1 MRKIYLMAAFL
12 LAVCSVKSQDSLA
25 VVRVNEQRS
34 FPKDIPAGNYSGIT
48 YIGDSVYAV
57 VSDKSQQDG
66 FFLFKIALDS
76 ITGDVL
82 HVENLGFRGDTDK
95 NGDMEAV
102 TYVPSSKT
110 LYVTRETDN
119 TIKEYAMDGHL
130 MRRLPSVPAVY
141 QRDRGNYGLL
151 SLSFNE
157 LTQTFWTCNEGTLLG
172 DGEQAT
178 ATNGVRNRLRLQ
190 SFSADFQ
197 PLHQY
202 AYLMDA
208 PEANRKAYLYGMGV
222 AEVTALDDGCVL
234 VLEREFYTPPSKLGA
249 FVNNKLFLVHPQEGV
264 PIDGADSLNA
274 AMPYLK
280 KRLVTKWTT
289 HLSLFHHDIANFEGM
304 CLGPKLSDG
313 SRVLVL
319 VSDSQNQAGGV
330 MKDWFKTIVLSLPKP

>member
-1 MRKIYLMAAFL
+1 MRKIYLMAAVL
-12 LAVCSVKSQDSLA
+12 LTVYSAKAQDSLT
-25 VVRVNEQRS
+25 VVRVNEQRN
-34 FPKDIPAGNYSGIT
+34 FPQEIPAGNYSGIT
-48 YIGDSVYAV
+48 YIGDNVYAV
-57 VSDKSQQDG
+57 VSDKSPQDG
-66 FFLFKIALDS
+66 FFFFKMELDS

-95 NGDMEAV
+95 NGDMEAI

-110 LYVTRETDN
+110 LYITRETDN
-119 TIKEYAMDGHL
+119 TIKEYALDGHL
-130 MRRLPSVPAVY
+130 TIRQLSVPPIY
-141 QRDRGNYGLL
+141 QRDRGNYGLE

-157 LTQTFWTCNEGTLLG
+157 RTQTFWTCNEGTLLG

-208 PEANRKAYLYGMGV
+208 PEANKKAYLYGMGV
-222 AEVTALDDGCVL
+222 AEVTALDDGSVL

-249 FVNNKLFLVHPQEGV
+249 FVNNKLFLVHPQKGV
-264 PIDGADSLNA
+264 PINGEEALNE

-289 HLSLFHHDIANFEGM
+289 RLSLFCHEIANFEGM
-304 CLGPKLSDG
+304 CLGPKLADG
-313 SRVLVL
+313 SQVLVL